1 MVSTFKYL
9 WIDFRYFII
18 RYWHIYALFNVN
30 KPQFPLSDREWK
42 RIITSCTSF
51 MLLQH
56 PNAVD
61 SKSAPVINT
70 LHWSLVPGEAA
81 CYFSTELQGVF
92 VTQSTVS
99 ENEVTYSQINI
110 TDNAIP
116 IWGYC
121 HRRMENNVILMISS
135 GTEETN
141 CFRCFN
147 IRLVASSKNVVRVH
161 TTDADYISKCYT
173 NEEKAISSCPTDADL
188 RDPSRNTEIILY
200 SKWLGLKIILRH
212 HIDQLI

>member
-1 MVSTFKYL
+1 MRSTQSL
-9 WIDFRYFII
+9 CYFAPIKS
-18 RYWHIYALFNVN
+18 LG
-30 KPQFPLSDREWK
+30 
-42 RIITSCTSF
+42 CTSASNF
-51 MLLQH
+51 L
-56 PNAVD
+56 PF
-61 SKSAPVINT
+61 
-70 LHWSLVPGEAA
+70 SLSLSSPGNAA

-188 RDPSRNTEIILY
+188 KDPSRNTEIILY
-200 SKWLGLKIILRH
+200 SE
-212 HIDQLI
+212 

>member
-1 MVSTFKYL
+1 M
-9 WIDFRYFII
+9 
-18 RYWHIYALFNVN
+18 
-30 KPQFPLSDREWK
+30 
-42 RIITSCTSF
+42 
-51 MLLQH
+51 
-56 PNAVD
+56 
-61 SKSAPVINT
+61 
-70 LHWSLVPGEAA
+70 
-81 CYFSTELQGVF
+81 F

-173 NEEKAISSCPTDADL
+173 NEEKAISSCPTEADL
-188 RDPSRNTEIILY
+188 TDPSRNTEIILY
-200 SKWLGLKIILRH
+200 SESN
-212 HIDQLI
+212 

>member
-1 MVSTFKYL
+1 MPSTIKHLILSFPKL
-9 WIDFRYFII
+9 IRLHFRCIANTY
-18 RYWHIYALFNVN
+18 
-30 KPQFPLSDREWK
+30 
-42 RIITSCTSF
+42 
-51 MLLQH
+51 H
-56 PNAVD
+56 PFCPC
-61 SKSAPVINT
+61 SST
-70 LHWSLVPGEAA
+70 LAGHAA
-81 CYFSTELQGVF
+81 CYFSTELQGIF
-92 VTQSTVS
+92 VTQSTVA

-121 HRRMENNVILMISS
+121 HRRMDNNVILMISS

-173 NEEKAISSCPTDADL
+173 NEEKAISSCPTEADL
-188 RDPSRNTEIILY
+188 TDPSRNTEIILY
-200 SKWLGLKIILRH
+200 SKCIRKFNPNRAGIINDLPLSHFQRPVMLKAVPFNGTIAPFRAASKWPIT
-212 HIDQLI
+212 